1 MHARSF
7 WLKLKNPLALPVVA
21 WHMAGLPQPALE
33 SSGKGARAAQGEGS
47 GAGRGSSSHLVER
60 TGVPGSLLAFCHRS

>member
-1 MHARSF
+1 MLGAF
-7 WLKLKNPLALPVVA
+7 GLTQNPLALPVVA
-21 WHMAGLPQPALE
+21 WHLAGLPEPALE

-60 TGVPGSLLAFCHRS
+60 SGGPG